1 MKILAIET
9 SCDETAITIME
20 ASGDLR
26 NASLVVLGNALYSQ
40 AKKHAA
46 FGGVYPSLAKR
57 EHAANLVPL
66 CELALKEAGMY
77 ERTSAALTPEGTHF
91 VEEVLVREP
100 GLGAACVR
108 MLGSVARP
116 DIDAIAVT
124 QGPGLEPALWVGI
137 NFARALAHA
146 WELPIIPV
154 NHLEGHMLAS
164 VVSGAGTTD
173 QPFVLDDVP
182 FPLLGLIL
190 SGGHTEFVFAEA
202 WGAYEIIG
210 STRDDSIGE
219 AFDKVARLL
228 GLPYPGGPEI
238 SRVAAR
244 ARPSMYKG
252 EVLPGVQLSPLPRPM
267 IHSGDLDFSFSG
279 LKTAVKYQV
288 RDLGDI
294 SDLVRDRI
302 AAEFEHAVTDVVV
315 AKTRQALE
323 EHPVRAFVLGGGVSA
338 NRHIRD
344 SLETLFSTMDDAPT
358 LLLPAPGL
366 STDNAVMIGMAGY
379 VAHCRGVAPC
389 TATDELRAS
398 GDMAL

>member
-9 SCDETAITIME
+9 SCDETAIAIME
-20 ASGDLR
+20 ATGTLEQ
-26 NASLVVLGNALYSQ
+26 AELVVNGNALYSQ

-66 CELALKEAGMY
+66 CELALKEAGMHAVA
-77 ERTSAALTPEGTHF
+77 R
-91 VEEVLVREP
+91 VELGDETVQFLEDVLVREP
-100 GLGAACVR
+100 GLGAACIH
-108 MLGSVARP
+108 MLGACKKP
-116 DIDAIAVT
+116 DIDAITVT

-137 NFARALAHA
+137 NFARALARV
-146 WELPIIPV
+146 WDVPILPV
-154 NHLEGHMLAS
+154 NHLEGHLLAS
-164 VVSGAGTTD
+164 VVSGAGTRE
-173 QPFVLDDVP
+173 QPFQLGQVS

-190 SGGHTEFVFAEA
+190 SGGHTEFVHATN
-202 WGAYEIIG
+202 WGSYEVIG

-244 ARPSMYKG
+244 ARPSLNKG
-252 EVLPGVQLSPLPRPM
+252 EVLPGVRLSPLPRPM
-267 IHSGDLDFSFSG
+267 LHSGDLDFSFSG

-288 RDLGDI
+288 RDLGEFPEA
-294 SDLVRDRI
+294 VRDRI

-315 AKTRQALE
+315 AKTVHALE
-323 EHPVRAFVLGGGVSA
+323 EHPVHAFVLGGGVSA
-338 NRHIRD
+338 NRHIRTA
-344 SLETLFSTMDDAPT
+344 LENLFSTLADAPT

-366 STDNAVMIGMAGY
+366 STDNAVMIGMAGF
-379 VAHCRGVAPC
+379 VAHLRGVEPLA
-389 TATDELRAS
+389 ATDEIQAA
-398 GDMAL
+398 GDLAL

>member
-267 IHSGDLDFSFSG
+267 IHSVISISRS
-279 LKTAVKYQV
+279 QV
-288 RDLGDI
+288 
-294 SDLVRDRI
+294 
-302 AAEFEHAVTDVVV
+302 
-315 AKTRQALE
+315 
-323 EHPVRAFVLGGGVSA
+323 
-338 NRHIRD
+338 
-344 SLETLFSTMDDAPT
+344 
-358 LLLPAPGL
+358 
-366 STDNAVMIGMAGY
+366 
-379 VAHCRGVAPC
+379 
-389 TATDELRAS
+389 
-398 GDMAL
+398 